1 MEHLLFEQLGEDFP
15 VTLILD
21 NIDAGIAVYDAQ
33 GNFIFVNTVMINW
46 RNIPRKE
53 YLQMNVHDFTGFIDV
68 CVFDLVMQERR
79 RISRLQYYRDV
90 QKIDGPTRM
99 RIVVGTPILDGFG
112 NIQYVITMLQDVADF
127 ENQYQSLLKEN
138 KILKETQPATGINA
152 TEAVSVVAKSGEMRH
167 LLSVADTI
175 APLDSTILIY
185 GESGSGKE
193 VVARY
198 IHQHSNRKNKPM
210 ITVNCAAFPEN
221 LIEAELFGYE
231 KGSFTGANREGKIG
245 LAEAAHGGTLFLDEI
260 NSLPLSVQGKVLR
273 MIEEKSVQRI
283 GAIRPRQVD
292 FRLITATNQQL
303 GDLVREGQF
312 REDLYYRLHVIPFT
326 IPPLRSRQDDIAPLC
341 LHFLHY
347 FCQKYNLKKSF
358 SEEVLEV
365 MRGYRWPGNVR
376 ELRNFVERM
385 VVMTPYAT
393 TEIRNVPTDMLEGGG
408 LTAQP
413 PTIPVSLAVMPQSA
427 PREASPHPRGG
438 LDRDA
443 VLEALERCQ
452 NHRGKTAEYLGIS
465 RRYLQYKLQ
474 EYQIPNRYR
483 RGEPKP

>member
-1 MEHLLFEQLGEDFP
+1 MEQLLFDKMGDDFP
-15 VTLILD
+15 FTLILD

-68 CVFDLVMQERR
+68 CVFDLVMQEKR

-112 NIQYVITMLQDVADF
+112 NIKYVITMLQDVADF
-127 ENQYQSLLKEN
+127 ESQYQSLLKEN
-138 KILKETQPATGINA
+138 KILSETQPATGPSA
-152 TEAVSVVAKSGEMRH
+152 EAVSIVAKSGEMRH

-193 VVARY
+193 VIARY
-198 IHQHSNRKNKPM
+198 IHQHSDRKSKPM

-231 KGSFTGANREGKIG
+231 KGSFTGASREGKMG
-245 LAEAAHGGTLFLDEI
+245 LAEAADGGTLFLDEI
-260 NSLPLSVQGKVLR
+260 NSLPLGVQGKVLR

-283 GAIRPRQVD
+283 GAIRPRKVN

-303 GDLVREGQF
+303 GELVRGGQF
-312 REDLYYRLHVIPFT
+312 REDLYYRLHVIPLT

-347 FCQKYNLKKSF
+347 YCQKYNLNKSF
-358 SEEVLEV
+358 SDEVLEV
-365 MRGYRWPGNVR
+365 MRGYDWPGNVR

-385 VVMTPYAT
+385 VVMTPYAI
-393 TEIRNVPTDMLEGGG
+393 TEICNVPTDMLEGSYAQFKP
-408 LTAQP
+408 TATPIPMTALSQP
-413 PTIPVSLAVMPQSA
+413 AVQVPTS
-427 PREASPHPRGG
+427 RGS
-438 LDRDA
+438 LDRETI
-443 VLEALERCQ
+443 LSALERCN
-452 NHRGKTAEYLGIS
+452 NHRGKTAEMLGIS

-483 RGEPKP
+483 RT